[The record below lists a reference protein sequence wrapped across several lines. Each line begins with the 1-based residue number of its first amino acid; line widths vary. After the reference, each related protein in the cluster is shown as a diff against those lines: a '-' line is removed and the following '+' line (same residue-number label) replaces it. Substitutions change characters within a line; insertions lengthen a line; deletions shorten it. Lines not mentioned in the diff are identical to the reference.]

1 MLGLLAAPAAP
12 SSPARTSIME
22 VQVAE
27 NGPCS
32 RSLQIKIT
40 PEQVT
45 EHLDQVYASAAQQV
59 QVKGFRP
66 GKVPRKMIEKMH
78 GAAIL
83 EEAKGQLLNRYLQEA
98 CEGHDIQPV
107 GRVKVDEAEA
117 LEVKAGEGLEFTAQV
132 DVKPTFEIPDSKG
145 IEIPSFEEDANDE
158 DVDNALKEI
167 AHQKRRIQSVD
178 EPVEDG
184 DFVKCDYTFVDADGN
199 DVHTKTGVQLN
210 TRIPVNG
217 VDAAAYSEALVGGK
231 AGEEREMAI
240 TFPDNFEKE
249 EVRGTTGKIKVKLH
263 EVMRVAPP
271 PIDDELA
278 KGMEFESLDAM
289 REDLRGRISQ
299 EKARL
304 GKQRQEEAALDH
316 LAQAAGIT
324 PPPSLVEEQQQASLG
339 AYAQRLQQQ
348 GMGDEEIQQQL
359 ESSKDEAHKD
369 AERRVQMFFL
379 IEAVAQQQG
388 LTVEQADLEAELEAI
403 AQANSSPEQQLTAG
417 QVFAHLKE
425 QNRIGELQ
433 LSLLERKVR
442 EFLRENGQIVD
453 KTGE

>member
-1 MLGLLAAPAAP
+1 
-12 SSPARTSIME
+12 ME

-27 NGPCS
+27 TGPCS

-83 EEAKGQLLNRYLQEA
+83 EDAKKGLLEYYLQQA
-98 CEGHDIQPV
+98 CQEQDIQPV
-107 GRVKVDEAEA
+107 GRVQVDDAEA
-117 LEVKAGEGLEFTAQV
+117 LEVKPGAAFEFTAKV
-132 DVKPTFEIPDSKG
+132 DVKPTFEVPDAKG
-145 IEIPSFEEDANDE
+145 IELPAFEEAANDQDIE
-158 DVDNALKEI
+158 NALKEI
-167 AHQKRRIQSVD
+167 AHQRRKIQAVD
-178 EPVEDG
+178 EAVEDG
-184 DFVKCDYTFVDADGN
+184 DFVKCDYTFHDKDGN
-199 DVHTKTGVQLN
+199 EVHTKTGVQLN
-210 TRIPVNG
+210 TRIPING
-217 VDAAAYSEALVGGK
+217 VEADAYSEALIGGK
-231 AGEEREMAI
+231 AGDERVVAI

-249 EVRGTTGKIKVKLH
+249 EVRGQEGEIQVQMH
-263 EVMRVAPP
+263 EVLRIAPP

-278 KGMEFESLDAM
+278 KGMEFDTLDAM
-289 REDLRGRISQ
+289 KDDLRVRISA

-316 LAQAAGIT
+316 LATAAAIT

-339 AYAQRLQQQ
+339 AYAQRLQQE
-348 GMGDEEIQQQL
+348 GTGEEEIQKRL
-359 ESSKDEAHKD
+359 EESKEEAQKD

-379 IEAVAQQQG
+379 IEAIAQQQE
-388 LTVEQADLEAELEAI
+388 LTVAEADVQAELEAI
-403 AQANSSPEQQLTAG
+403 AQANSSPEQPLTAG
-417 QVFAHLKE
+417 HVFAHLKE
-425 QNRIGELQ
+425 QNRLGELQ

-442 EFLRENGQIVD
+442 DFLRENGKIVD